1 MFDIN
6 AVLENPLEYD
16 KALKQHI
23 ILVIAEII
31 LRLNFNSPC
40 NIKSKIK
47 KEKLATR
54 NNIST

>member
-6 AVLENPLEYD
+6 AVLENPLEKD
-16 KALKQHI
+16 KTLKQHI
-23 ILVIAEII
+23 ILVRAEII
-31 LRLNFNSPC
+31 LRINYNSPC
-40 NIKSKIK
+40 KNKSKPK